1 MNSFNIYNQLKEV
14 GTIIVPILQIMKLRP
29 ESILIINS

>member
-1 MNSFNIYNQLKEV
+1 MNSFNLYNQLKEV
-14 GTIIVPILQIMKLRP
+14 GTIIVSILQIMKLRP